1 MASYTHTRSQQR
13 NALFVEGFLYSPRIP
28 RNMGTVLLSQ
38 RLGNRVEVTGD
49 LAWSGDSITPLFAG
63 TGTRGFVFPGARKLD
78 VVASYTVPVS
88 DRWRVQLFT
97 RVDNALNQ
105 TWYEDGFRVPK
116 AWAVGGLKLLF

>member
-1 MASYTHTRSQQR
+1 
-13 NALFVEGFLYSPRIP
+13 
-28 RNMGTVLLSQ
+28 MGTVLLSQ

-49 LAWSGDSITPLFAG
+49 LAWSGESITPLFAG